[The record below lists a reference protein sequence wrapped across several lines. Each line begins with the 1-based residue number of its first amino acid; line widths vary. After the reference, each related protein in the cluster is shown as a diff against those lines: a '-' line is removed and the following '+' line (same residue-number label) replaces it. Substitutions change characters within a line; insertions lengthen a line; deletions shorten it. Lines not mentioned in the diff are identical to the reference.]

1 MEKRTHFITLRLTDN
16 EWDALNNNIAK
27 TNMSRSAYCRKVL
40 SGTEIKESPSADFPY
55 LIQEV
60 RRVGVNI
67 NQMAKIANTTGENV
81 SEFNELYADVRNV
94 LDLLYQTFRPGG
106 D

>member
-1 MEKRTHFITLRLTDN
+1 MRKRMHDVGLLLNDE
-16 EWDALNNNIAK
+16 EWEALNAKVAK
-27 TNMSRSAYCRKVL
+27 TNMSRSAYCRMVL
-40 SGTEIKESPSADFPY
+40 SGAEIKESPSADFPF

-81 SEFNELYADVRNV
+81 SEFNELYADVRKV